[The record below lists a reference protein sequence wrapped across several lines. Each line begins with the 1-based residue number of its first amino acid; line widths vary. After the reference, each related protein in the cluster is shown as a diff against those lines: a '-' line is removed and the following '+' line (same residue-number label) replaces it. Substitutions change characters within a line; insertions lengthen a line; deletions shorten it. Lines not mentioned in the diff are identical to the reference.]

1 LSIREEWQLVAH
13 APKELSPAEGAVA
26 GAIARRIR
34 LDRDSERIP
43 QRTLLEESVGVSSKR
58 TVQRALA
65 ELQILGVI
73 RVDSSGAGSRK
84 ADLITWLLECPADC
98 DKDHAKGNARRTK
111 ESATRPNPD
120 TSTRPNPDTP
130 LRSIKKRDRGVL
142 GFVEEALVKVQERT
156 EQQEALFIALSDP
169 EQRSAIRTRAEHL
182 AVRAEQNPENYLA
195 QIALTSPHRLLPKA
209 VAQEP
214 PDFSYLSYEE
224 AEAALRKWH
233 RDQQER
239 AAS

>member
-1 LSIREEWQLVAH
+1 
-13 APKELSPAEGAVA
+13 
-26 GAIARRIR
+26 
-34 LDRDSERIP
+34 
-43 QRTLLEESVGVSSKR
+43 
-58 TVQRALA
+58 
-65 ELQILGVI
+65 
-73 RVDSSGAGSRK
+73 
-84 ADLITWLLECPADC
+84 
-98 DKDHAKGNARRTK
+98 
-111 ESATRPNPD
+111 
-120 TSTRPNPDTP
+120 
-130 LRSIKKRDRGVL
+130 L